1 MNPAK
6 LITKDKLN
14 IMEKIKRTGNWK
26 EREIIY
32 AVQCS
37 KYKVLYIGHIGE
49 QLLERSSKHCYDI
62 KSSPDNSELAKHFH
76 KSLNLNNDLNV
87 TILQNIKTTAAQRYH
102 ED

>member
-1 MNPAK
+1 MNTAK

-14 IMEKIKRTGNWK
+14 ITEKIDGTGNWK

-49 QLLERSSKHCYDI
+49 QLLEHFSERRYEI
-62 KSSPDNSELAKHFH
+62 RNRPGNSELAKHFH
-76 KSLNLNNDLNV
+76 ESLNLNNDLNV
-87 TILQNIKTTAAQRYH
+87 TI
-102 ED
+102 

>member
-1 MNPAK
+1 MNTAK

-14 IMEKIKRTGNWK
+14 IMEKIKRTRNWK

-49 QLLERSSKHCYDI
+49 QLLERFSKHHYEI
-62 KSSPDNSELAKHFH
+62 RNRPDNSELAKHIH
-76 KSLNLNNDLNV
+76 ESLNLNNDLNV
-87 TILQNIKTTAAQRYH
+87 TI
-102 ED
+102 